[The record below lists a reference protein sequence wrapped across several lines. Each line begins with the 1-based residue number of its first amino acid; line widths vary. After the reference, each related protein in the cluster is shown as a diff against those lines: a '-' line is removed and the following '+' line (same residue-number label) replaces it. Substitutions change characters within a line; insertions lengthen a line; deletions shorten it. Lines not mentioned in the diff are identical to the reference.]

1 MAMFG
6 AQSFNPAQV
15 MMNPP
20 QATGVPYVGKPKPPI
35 RRAPGEGGQPPM
47 PLAPKQPMPTPKP
60 PVGVLAPESVRAT
73 GTGPFSSDY
82 RQNLA
87 TYAGSQFSR
96 PGGSMNFNPT
106 DPSTFP
112 GQPTGGG
119 TAPVTGMPN
128 SLLDMAL
135 GGQGFSWTS
144 PQPAQT
150 ATSPGDDLPNMANW
164 LDQFMQNGRGQRFGS
179 PV

>member
-6 AQSFNPAQV
+6 TQSFNPAQV

-20 QATGVPYVGKPKPPI
+20 QATGVPYVGSDGGKRPPMQLKPKQAAPPSP
-35 RRAPGEGGQPPM
+35 AP
-47 PLAPKQPMPTPKP
+47 PTGILK
-60 PVGVLAPESVRAT
+60 PESVRAT

-106 DPSTFP
+106 DPNTFP

-135 GGQGFSWTS
+135 GGQGFSWMQ

-150 ATSPGDDLPNMANW
+150 ATDPGQLGNIQDW

-179 PV
+179 AV